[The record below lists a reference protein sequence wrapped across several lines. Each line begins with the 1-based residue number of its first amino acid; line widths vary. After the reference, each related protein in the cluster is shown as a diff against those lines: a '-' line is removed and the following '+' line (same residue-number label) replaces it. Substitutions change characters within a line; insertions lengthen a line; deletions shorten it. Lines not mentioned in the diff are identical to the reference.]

1 MSHRLTTWWRVLSVV
16 LLGLAMATWPSAS
29 WAEGTPSFSVLHQG
43 AVASLSS
50 TGTARFGTT
59 IAVTSAQGLARMSV
73 SLYPVITARSE
84 LAPIVNGQ
92 GPGVGAI
99 ATTGTFDLKCL
110 THGQAT
116 FIVTLYTASLA
127 SPPRSCDGVAPR
139 LRLACST
146 NGCGGVYPIRY
157 ELSAD
162 GRTLTK
168 WSLLS
173 VQSTS
178 VDRPLQVTLVVP
190 LTPRALR
197 RPTHFADIL
206 DTLGRFPDSAVTLGV
221 NYSVL
226 ANIQLNPTRGPIWVS
241 ALERAMVSP
250 LHRVIDAPSST
261 IDFAGLDANHLASQ
275 VGEQFTL
282 TSQMLAKMTSHYM
295 DDPVVLSG
303 AQSPASLAALNR
315 SGFNQVILPESDL
328 AEAPSSTLTWGAPF
342 HVVGAGALVALSDDG
357 PLSQLTHDKVIEPG
371 RRAAMVLATLAFLH
385 FEEPFAPNSRS
396 VVLETPAN
404 DTSDSFLSDLLSGL
418 HGNPFS
424 QLVSLSPS
432 FSATQVGADGAP
444 VDRTLSAPQPSTW
457 SAHNVSSLLSLIG
470 QVNSFAQSVRSSNI
484 ATVLRVAV
492 ASSETEGGP
501 SARQSAI
508 NAAAHLLDEQLA
520 QFSIDQSTITLAGSG
535 TDLPITVLSRLHYT
549 VETVVHLVTDRVSF
563 PKGNSVELIMNSPTE
578 SIRVPVSN
586 AQGSSLTLQVILTT
600 PNGQVIL
607 ARTAIQVRIAGT
619 SVVGYVITFAS
630 LFVLA
635 LWWWRTIRRR
645 PKGRH
650 AR

>member
-29 WAEGTPSFSVLHQG
+29 WAAVTPSFSVLHQG

-50 TGTARFGTT
+50 SGTARFGTT
-59 IAVTSAQGLARMSV
+59 IAVTPASSGAQMSV
-73 SLYPVITARSE
+73 ALYPVITARSE
-84 LAPIVNGQ
+84 LAPIVDGQ

-110 THGQAT
+110 KDGEAN
-116 FIVTLYTASLA
+116 FIVTLYTATLP
-127 SPPRSCDGVAPR
+127 SPPRSCDGATPR
-139 LRLACST
+139 LRLACSA

-157 ELSAD
+157 ELSL
-162 GRTLTK
+162 GGTTLTK

-178 VDRPLQVTLVVP
+178 VDKPLQVTLVIPV
-190 LTPRALR
+190 TQRALR
-197 RPTHFADIL
+197 RPTHFIDIL
-206 DTLGRFPDSAVTLGV
+206 DTLGRFPDSALTLGL

-226 ANIQLNPTRGPIWVS
+226 ADIQLNAARGPAWVS
-241 ALERAMVSP
+241 ALESAMLSP

-261 IDFAGLDANHLASQ
+261 VDFAGLDANHLASQ

-282 TSQMLAKMTSHYM
+282 TSQLLAKMTSHYM
-295 DDPVVLSG
+295 DDPVLLSG
-303 AQSPASLAALNR
+303 AQSPASLAALER
-315 SGFNQVILPESDL
+315 SGFNEVVVPENDL
-328 AEAPSSTLTWGAPF
+328 TEAPSATLTWGAPF
-342 HVVGAGALVALSDDG
+342 HVVGAGALVALSNDG
-357 PLSQLTHDKVIEPG
+357 PLSQLTHDKAIEPG

-385 FEEPFAPNSRS
+385 FEEPFAQSPRS
-396 VVLETPAN
+396 IVLETSAN
-404 DTSDSFLSDLLSGL
+404 DTSDSFLDDLLSGL

-432 FSATQVGADGAP
+432 FGATEVGANGAP
-444 VDRTLSAPQPSTW
+444 VDRTLSASQSSTW
-457 SAHNVSSLLSLIG
+457 SSHNVSSLLSLIG

-492 ASSETEGGP
+492 ASAETGGGP
-501 SARQSAI
+501 SARQSDI
-508 NAAAHLLDEQLA
+508 NTATHLLDEQLA

-535 TDLPITVLSRLHYT
+535 TDLPITVLSHLHYT
-549 VETVVHLVTDRVSF
+549 VDTVVHLVTDRVSF
-563 PKGNSVELIMNSPTE
+563 PKGNAVDLVMNSPTE

-600 PNGQVIL
+600 PNGQVVL

-619 SVVGYVITFAS
+619 SVVGYLITFAS

>member
-16 LLGLAMATWPSAS
+16 LLGLAMVTWPSAS
-29 WAEGTPSFSVLHQG
+29 WAAAPPSFSVLHQG
-43 AVASLSS
+43 AVAALSAK
-50 TGTARFGTT
+50 GTARFGTT
-59 IAVTSAQGLARMSV
+59 ISV
-73 SLYPVITARSE
+73 SPAQSNAGISVNLYPVITARSE
-84 LAPIVNGQ
+84 ITPIVSGQ

-99 ATTGTFDLKCL
+99 ATTGPFPLKCL
-110 THGQAT
+110 KNGEAN
-116 FIVTLYTASLA
+116 FIVTLYTTTLR
-127 SPPRSCDGVAPR
+127 SPPRSCDGAAPR
-139 LRLACST
+139 LQLTCSA

-157 ELSAD
+157 ALSVN
-162 GRTLTK
+162 GTTLTK

-173 VQSTS
+173 VQSNS
-178 VDRPLQVTLVVP
+178 VDKPLQVTLLVP
-190 LTPRALR
+190 FTQRALR
-197 RPTHFADIL
+197 RPTHFIDIL
-206 DTLGRFPDSAVTLGV
+206 NTLGRFDNSPVTLGI

-226 ANIQLNPTRGPIWVS
+226 ADIQLDAPHGPTWVS
-241 ALERAMVSP
+241 ALERAMASP
-250 LHRVIDAPSST
+250 LHRVIDTPSSA

-282 TSQMLAKMTSHYM
+282 TGQLLAKMTGHYM
-295 DDPVVLSG
+295 DDPVLMSG

-315 SGFNQVILPESDL
+315 AGYNEVVLPEDDL
-328 AEAPSSTLTWGAPF
+328 TEAPSSTLNWGAPF
-342 HVVGAGALVALSDDG
+342 HVAGAGALVALSEDG
-357 PLSQLTHDKVIEPG
+357 PLSQLTHDKAIEPG

-385 FEEPFAPNSRS
+385 FEAPYAESSRS
-396 VVLETPAN
+396 IVLATPAN
-404 DTSDSFLSDLLSGL
+404 ETSDAFLSDLLSGL
-418 HGNPFS
+418 HDNPFS

-432 FSATQVGADGAP
+432 FGATLVGTNGAP
-444 VDRTLSAPQPSTW
+444 VDRALSASQPSTW
-457 SAHNVSSLLSLIG
+457 SSHNVSSLVSVIG

-492 ASSETEGGP
+492 ASAETGGGP
-501 SARQSAI
+501 SARQSDI
-508 NAAAHLLDEQLA
+508 NTATHLLDEQLA

-535 TDLPITVLSRLHYT
+535 TDLPITVLSHLHYT
-549 VETVVHLVTDRVSF
+549 VDTVVHLVTDRVSF
-563 PKGNSVELIMNSPTE
+563 PKGNAVALVMNSPTE

-586 AQGSSLTLQVILTT
+586 ARGSSMTLQVILTT
-600 PNGQVIL
+600 PNGQVVL

-619 SVVGYVITFAS
+619 SVVGYLITFAS

>member
-29 WAEGTPSFSVLHQG
+29 WAAATPTFSVLHQG
-43 AVASLSS
+43 AVASLSAKGS
-50 TGTARFGTT
+50 ARFGTT
-59 IAVTSAQGLARMSV
+59 ITVSPAQSTAQISV
-73 SLYPVITARSE
+73 ALYPVITARSE
-84 LAPIVNGQ
+84 LDPIVDGQ

-110 THGQAT
+110 KNGEAN
-116 FIVTLYTASLA
+116 FVVTLYTATLP
-127 SPPRSCDGVAPR
+127 SPPRSCDGAAPR
-139 LRLACST
+139 LRLTCST

-157 ELSAD
+157 ALSVN
-162 GRTLTK
+162 GTTLTK
-168 WSLLS
+168 WSLIS

-178 VDRPLQVTLVVP
+178 VDKPLQVTLVVP
-190 LTPRALR
+190 LTPRALH
-197 RPTHFADIL
+197 RPTHFIDVLNTI
-206 DTLGRFPDSAVTLGV
+206 GRFANSPVTLGI

-226 ANIQLNPTRGPIWVS
+226 ADVQLNATHGPAWVS
-241 ALERAMVSP
+241 ALERAFSSP
-250 LHRVIDAPSST
+250 LHRVIDTPSSN

-282 TSQMLAKMTSHYM
+282 TGQLLAKMTGHYM
-295 DDPVVLSG
+295 DDPVLLSG

-315 SGFNQVILPESDL
+315 SGFNEVVVPEDDL
-328 AEAPSSTLTWGAPF
+328 TEAPSSTLNWGAPF
-342 HVVGAGALVALSDDG
+342 HVAGAGALVALSEDG
-357 PLSQLTHDKVIEPG
+357 PLSQLTRDKTIEPG

-385 FEEPFAPNSRS
+385 FEAPYAQSSRS
-396 VVLETPAN
+396 IVLETPAN

-418 HGNPFS
+418 HDNPFS

-432 FSATQVGADGAP
+432 FGASLVGANGAP
-444 VDRTLSAPQPSTW
+444 VDRTLSASQPSTW
-457 SAHNVSSLLSLIG
+457 SSHNVSTLESLIG

-492 ASSETEGGP
+492 ASSETGGGP
-501 SARQSAI
+501 SARQSGI
-508 NAAAHLLDEQLA
+508 NTATHLLSEQLA

-535 TDLPITVLSRLHYT
+535 TDLPITVLSQLHYT
-549 VETVVHLVTDRVSF
+549 VDTVVHLVTDRVSF
-563 PKGNSVELIMNSPTE
+563 PKGNAVSLVMNSPTE

-586 AQGSSLTLQVILTT
+586 ARGSSMTLQVILTT
-600 PNGQVIL
+600 PNGQVVL

-619 SVVGYVITFAS
+619 SVVGYLITFAS
-630 LFVLA
+630 LFVLG

>member
-29 WAEGTPSFSVLHQG
+29 WAATTTSFSVLHQG
-43 AVASLSS
+43 AVASLSAQ
-50 TGTARFGTT
+50 GTARFGTT
-59 IAVTSAQGLARMSV
+59 IAVSPASSNAEMSV
-73 SLYPVITARSE
+73 ALYPVITVRSE

-99 ATTGTFDLKCL
+99 ATTGNFDLKCL
-110 THGQAT
+110 KNGQAN
-116 FIVTLYTASLA
+116 FIVTLYTRTLP
-127 SPPRSCDGVAPR
+127 SPPRSCDGAAPR
-139 LRLACST
+139 LQLACST

-157 ELSAD
+157 SLSMN
-162 GRTLTK
+162 GTTITK

-178 VDRPLQVTLVVP
+178 VDKPLQVTLVVP
-190 LTPRALR
+190 VTPRALR
-197 RPTHFADIL
+197 RPTHIIDVLKTI
-206 DTLGRFPDSAVTLGV
+206 GRFTNSPVTLGL

-226 ANIQLNPTRGPIWVS
+226 ADIQLDASHGPAWVS
-241 ALERAMVSP
+241 ALESAMLSP

-261 IDFAGLDANHLASQ
+261 IDFAGLDTYHLASQ

-282 TSQMLAKMTSHYM
+282 TGQLLAKMTSHYM
-295 DDPVVLSG
+295 DDPVLLSG
-303 AQSPASLAALNR
+303 SQSPASLAALNR
-315 SGFNQVILPESDL
+315 AGFTEVVVPENDL
-328 AEAPSSTLTWGAPF
+328 TQAPSSTLTWGAPY
-342 HVVGAGALVALSDDG
+342 HVVGAGSLVALSDDG
-357 PLSQLTHDKVIEPG
+357 PLSQLTRDKAIEPG

-385 FEEPFAPNSRS
+385 FEEPFAPSSRS
-396 VVLETPAN
+396 VVLTTPAN
-404 DTSDSFLSDLLSGL
+404 DTSDSFLDDLLSGL
-418 HGNPFS
+418 HDNPFS

-432 FSATQVGADGAP
+432 FGATQVGANGAP
-444 VDRTLSAPQPSTW
+444 VDRALSASQSSTW

-492 ASSETEGGP
+492 ASAESGGGP

-508 NAAAHLLDEQLA
+508 NAATHLLDEQLA

-535 TDLPITVLSRLHYT
+535 TDLPITVLSHLHYT
-549 VETVVHLVTDRVSF
+549 VDTVVHFVTDRISF
-563 PKGNSVELIMNSPTE
+563 PRGNSIDLVMNSPTE
-578 SIRVPVSN
+578 SIRVPVSG

-600 PNGQVIL
+600 PNGQVVL

-619 SVVGYVITFAS
+619 SVVGYLITFAS

-635 LWWWRTIRRR
+635 WWWWRTIRRR